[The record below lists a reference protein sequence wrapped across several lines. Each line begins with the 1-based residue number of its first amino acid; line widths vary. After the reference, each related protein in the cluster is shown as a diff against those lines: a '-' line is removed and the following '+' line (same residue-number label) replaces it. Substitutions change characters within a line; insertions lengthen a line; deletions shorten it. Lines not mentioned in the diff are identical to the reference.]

1 MKNYVVTCGPL
12 AVVLTDEQARELE
25 YLARWRA
32 DLEYIKERY
41 GAADPE
47 AETSRKSIEFSFSRL
62 DALRVPFW
70 AQNAALAFGED
81 WRRQQSSGLFEWINA
96 RPGYTVSR
104 AAN

>member
-1 MKNYVVTCGPL
+1 MVIFCG
-12 AVVLTDEQARELE
+12 AIRAEISAEQSRELE

-62 DALRVPFW
+62 DALRVPFFL
-70 AQNAALAFGED
+70 QNAALAFGED
-81 WRRQQSSGLFEWINA
+81 WRRQLQTDLFSWLA
-96 RPGYTVSR
+96 SRKGYTVS
-104 AAN
+104 A